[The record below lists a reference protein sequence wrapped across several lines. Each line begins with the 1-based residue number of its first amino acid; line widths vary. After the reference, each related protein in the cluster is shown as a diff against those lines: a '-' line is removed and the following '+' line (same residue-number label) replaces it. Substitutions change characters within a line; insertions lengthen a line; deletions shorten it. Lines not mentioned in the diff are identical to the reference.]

1 MAKKV
6 YDIKPPKLA
15 KKVEKDLKE
24 FFEEEKKVVKRRRK
38 PVAAKKQDRPAWVW
52 ISVAGA
58 AALVLVCGVLFFKL
72 PKADVEIW
80 PKTEVL
86 SFEQSITAEKSSTSV
101 DIDESLMPVQYYE
114 VSKTDS
120 QEFQATGNASDEGK
134 ASGTITIYNKYDPP
148 TSVTLKNGT
157 HFMSDSGKLFI
168 ILQKVVIPAA
178 KKSGSK
184 ITPGSV
190 TVKVQA
196 VEGGEG
202 YNIAP
207 STFSVPGLKGTAYY
221 YSISA
226 ESTKDMSGGYAG
238 KIRKVTDDDIQGA
251 KDAMVKKVSDQAK
264 EELKSQ
270 IPQGYILIDDAIST
284 KTSDASTATKSGTV
298 AENFTYQATVKASG
312 LAFKKSDLDQ
322 FAKDYIVSQ
331 MPEGQAMLDSSFK
344 IDYSIES
351 VDISGGKMVLNLTFS
366 SSIYKNV
373 DKNSLAVSL
382 MGKSAGQMSE
392 ILKANMG
399 DGLSDVKVKLWPFWV
414 SKSPNSQKN
423 VNIELKF

>member
-1 MAKKV
+1 
-6 YDIKPPKLA
+6 
-15 KKVEKDLKE
+15 
-24 FFEEEKKVVKRRRK
+24 
-38 PVAAKKQDRPAWVW
+38 
-52 ISVAGA
+52 
-58 AALVLVCGVLFFKL
+58 
-72 PKADVEIW
+72 
-80 PKTEVL
+80 
-86 SFEQSITAEKSSTSV
+86 
-101 DIDESLMPVQYYE
+101 
-114 VSKTDS
+114 
-120 QEFQATGNASDEGK
+120 
-134 ASGTITIYNKYDPP
+134 
-148 TSVTLKNGT
+148 
-157 HFMSDSGKLFI
+157 
-168 ILQKVVIPAA
+168 
-178 KKSGSK
+178 
-184 ITPGSV
+184 
-190 TVKVQA
+190 
-196 VEGGEG
+196 
-202 YNIAP
+202 
-207 STFSVPGLKGTAYY
+207 
-221 YSISA
+221 
-226 ESTKDMSGGYAG
+226 
-238 KIRKVTDDDIQGA
+238 
-251 KDAMVKKVSDQAK
+251 
-264 EELKSQ
+264 
-270 IPQGYILIDDAIST
+270 
-284 KTSDASTATKSGTV
+284 V